1 MTRIPSTLS
10 AELNSQVEVISG
22 KFLTIWAPP
31 TDGDDERNLTLR
43 CAWSARGQQQMT
55 VKPQRSSTA
64 ANLHTACQSVSIIN
78 MDEQALLGLN
88 PNADA
93 HYRQRAMAY
102 FEQLK
107 ESHDTWEVC
116 AEALANNAYSD
127 DHVKFFC
134 FQVLEHQIKYRHGG
148 LRAAQQQLIRE
159 TLMKW
164 LQGQLM
170 NSQPEKPF
178 IRNKA
183 AQVFALTFVMDYLT
197 HWPKFFYDIL
207 SLVGLNPHGV
217 DVYLRTLM
225 AVDAEVVDRDI
236 LHTPEEVRRNTLIKD
251 RMREQVIPSLVESW
265 YQILASYQQSHPEI
279 TCQCLEVVG
288 AYVSWIDLS
297 LIANERF
304 VNLLL
309 SQMSVEELREEACDC
324 LFEIVNKGM
333 DPTDKTKLVESL
345 CQALQSAGFFNVDQE
360 DDVDFLAKFSRL
372 VNGMGQALVL
382 SWTKLAKSGDV
393 KVAAE
398 TLHALEAKVPLLIK
412 LLVHEDDDI
421 SANVVGFCYDYLH
434 VLKQGSD
441 WRSSMRQVGR
451 GGQDAIEEYRESDKL
466 PQLTDQQKSNVEAI
480 MLAVMKKLTYDDEYN
495 FENEGE
501 DEAMFVEYR
510 KQLKMLLDRLAQVS
524 PDLLLEAVR
533 RVFSTSMQAW
543 QTASFMEVE
552 VSIRL
557 LYMLGEA
564 LPASHGAHFSG
575 DTAKTSALQDMMRTL
590 VSCGVSGYHH
600 TSVALEFFETVVR
613 YDKFFLVEPQ
623 HIPNVLMAFLDQRG
637 LRHSSPKVRSRA
649 AYLFSRFV
657 KTLHKH
663 MNAFIE
669 DILTRIQDLLE
680 LAPPENG
687 FPALLTSDDQ
697 LFMFE
702 TAGVLIVNGDSPAE
716 RKQALMRSLLAPL
729 TDAFR
734 LLLAKLAN
742 EREEDRQAALAD
754 CLSHAVGFASR
765 TSKAFSNK
773 QTVKHCGCSEVYRD
787 CLQTFLPALS
797 CPVQRGALRSAVRS
811 FLHRMI
817 ICLDEDVLPFIP
829 AASEHMLKDC
839 EPRDLQE
846 LIPLISQIT
855 AKFKNQVSP
864 FLQQVFMPLVL
875 AIFEVLG
882 RPAEENDQAAALEKQ
897 MLRRSYFTFIQT
909 IASSG
914 MNEVM
919 ASQGVENIER
929 VLFTIIQG
937 AVDFPDPIAQKTC
950 FIILSKLV
958 ELWGGKDGMVGFPD
972 FIYKHIV
979 PACFLAPLKHTFD
992 LTDAQTV
999 LTLSECALTLKMI
1012 HLKRGAEFI
1021 QYLQTEYLPSL
1032 QVAPEITQELCQVL
1046 QQPDVKVLKNYIKA
1060 FFQRAK
1066 L

>member
-1 MTRIPSTLS
+1 SFCLMICGLASNPR
-10 AELNSQVEVISG
+10 
-22 KFLTIWAPP
+22 
-31 TDGDDERNLTLR
+31 
-43 CAWSARGQQQMT
+43 M
-55 VKPQRSSTA
+55 
-64 ANLHTACQSVSIIN
+64 ACQSVAAV

-93 HYRQRAMAY
+93 RYRQRAMAY

-107 ESHDTWEVC
+107 ESQDAWEVC
-116 AEALANNAYSD
+116 AEALAKGIYND

-134 FQVLEHQIKYRHGG
+134 FQVLEHQIKFRHAG
-148 LRAAQQQLIRE
+148 LSAVQQQLIRE

-164 LQGQLM
+164 LQCQLM
-170 NSQPEKPF
+170 NAQPEKPF

-183 AQVFALTFVMDYLT
+183 AQVFALTFVMEYVTL
-197 HWPKFFYDIL
+197 WPKFFFDIL

-217 DVYLRTLM
+217 DIYLRTLM
-225 AVDAEVVDRDI
+225 AIDAEVVDRDI
-236 LHTPEEVRRNTLIKD
+236 LHTPEETRRNTLIKD
-251 RMREQVIPSLVESW
+251 TMREQCIPSLVESW
-265 YQILASYQQSHPEI
+265 FQILQTYQHTHPEL

-288 AYVSWIDLS
+288 AYVSWIDLN
-297 LIANERF
+297 LIANDRF

-333 DPTDKTKLVESL
+333 DPVDKTKLVESL
-345 CQALQSAGFFNVDQE
+345 CQVLQSAGFFNVEQE
-360 DDVDFLAKFSRL
+360 EDVDFLAKFSRL
-372 VNGMGQALVL
+372 VNGMGQSLVL
-382 SWTKLAKSGDV
+382 SWTKLAKAGSV
-393 KVAAE
+393 KDAAE
-398 TLHALEAKVPLLIK
+398 TLQAIEAKVPLLLQ

-421 SANVVGFCYDYLH
+421 SANIVGFCYEYLH
-434 VLKQGSD
+434 VLKQ
-441 WRSSMRQVGR
+441 
-451 GGQDAIEEYRESDKL
+451 L
-466 PQLTDQQKSNVEAI
+466 PQLTEQQKANIEAV

-524 PDLLLEAVR
+524 PELLLEAVR
-533 RVFSTSMQAW
+533 RVFTNTMQNW
-543 QTASFMEVE
+543 QSAQFMEVE
-552 VSIRL
+552 VAIRL

-575 DTAKTSALQDMMRTL
+575 NMAKTSALQDMMRTL
-590 VSCGVSGYHH
+590 VSCGVSSYQH
-600 TSVALEFFETVVR
+600 TSVSLEFFETVVR
-613 YDKFFLVEPQ
+613 YDKFFIVEPQ

-637 LRHSSPKVRSRA
+637 LRHSSPKVRSRV
-649 AYLFSRFV
+649 AYLFSRFI
-657 KTLHKH
+657 KTLKH

-687 FPALLTSDDQ
+687 FPALLTNDDQ

-702 TAGVLIVNGDSPAE
+702 TAGILIVNGESPVE
-716 RKQALMRSLLAPL
+716 RKQALMRSLLMPL
-729 TDAFR
+729 MDAFR
-734 LLLAKLAN
+734 LLLAKLPQ
-742 EREEDRQAALAD
+742 ETEEERQAALAD

-773 QTVKHCGCSEVYRD
+773 QTVKHCGCTEVYRD

-797 CPVQRGALRSAVRS
+797 CPVQRGVLRSSVRS

-817 ICLDEDVLPFIP
+817 ICMEEEVLPFIP

-839 EPRDLQE
+839 EAKDLQE
-846 LIPLISQIT
+846 FIPLISQIT
-855 AKFKNQVSP
+855 AKFKRQVSP

-875 AIFEVLG
+875 AIFEVLA
-882 RPAEENDQAAALEKQ
+882 RPAEDNDQAAALEKQ
-897 MLRRSYFTFIQT
+897 MLRRSYFSFIQT
-909 IASSG
+909 VTGSG

-919 ASQGVENIER
+919 ANQGAENIER
-929 VLFTIIQG
+929 VVFTIIQG
-937 AVDFPDPIAQKTC
+937 AVDFPDPIAQKIC

-979 PACFLAPLKHTFD
+979 PACFLAPLKPTFD
-992 LTDAQTV
+992 LSDAQTV
-999 LTLSECALTLKMI
+999 LTLSECAVTLKMI
-1012 HLKRGAEFI
+1012 HLKRGPEFI
-1021 QYLQTEYLPSL
+1021 QYLQQEYLPSL
-1032 QVAPEITQELCQVL
+1032 QVSPEISQELCQVL
-1046 QQPDVKVLKNYIKA
+1046 QQPDIKVLKNYIKVCVILT
-1060 FFQRAK
+1060 RP

>member
-1 MTRIPSTLS
+1 
-10 AELNSQVEVISG
+10 
-22 KFLTIWAPP
+22 
-31 TDGDDERNLTLR
+31 
-43 CAWSARGQQQMT
+43 
-55 VKPQRSSTA
+55 
-64 ANLHTACQSVSIIN
+64 

-93 HYRQRAMAY
+93 RYRQRAMAY

-107 ESHDTWEVC
+107 ESQDAWEVC
-116 AEALANNAYSD
+116 AEALAKGIYND

-134 FQVLEHQIKYRHGG
+134 FQVLEHQIKFRHAG
-148 LRAAQQQLIRE
+148 LSGVQQQLIRE

-164 LQGQLM
+164 LQCQLM
-170 NSQPEKPF
+170 NAHPEKPF

-183 AQVFALTFVMDYLT
+183 AQVFALTFVMEYLT
-197 HWPKFFYDIL
+197 LWPKFFFDVL

-217 DVYLRTLM
+217 DIYLRTLM
-225 AVDAEVVDRDI
+225 AIDAEVVDRDI
-236 LHTPEEVRRNTLIKD
+236 LHPPEATRRNTLIKD
-251 RMREQVIPSLVESW
+251 GMREQCIPHLVESW
-265 YQILASYQQSHPEI
+265 FQILQTYQQSHPEL

-288 AYVSWIDLS
+288 AYVSWIDLN
-297 LIANERF
+297 LIANDRF

-333 DPTDKTKLVESL
+333 DPVDKTKLVESL
-345 CQALQSAGFFNVDQE
+345 CRVLQSAGFFNVEQE
-360 DDVDFLAKFSRL
+360 EDVDFLAKFSRL
-372 VNGMGQALVL
+372 VNGMGQSLVL
-382 SWTKLAKSGDV
+382 SWTKLSKTGNV
-393 KVAAE
+393 KETAE
-398 TLHALEAKVPLLIK
+398 TLQAVEAKVPLMLQ

-421 SANVVGFCYDYLH
+421 SANIVSFCYEYLH
-434 VLKQGSD
+434 VLKQ
-441 WRSSMRQVGR
+441 
-451 GGQDAIEEYRESDKL
+451 L
-466 PQLTDQQKSNVEAI
+466 PQLTDQQKTSIEAI

-524 PDLLLEAVR
+524 PELLLEAVR
-533 RVFSTSMQAW
+533 RVFNNSIW
-543 QTASFMEVE
+543 QTAPFMEVE
-552 VSIRL
+552 VAIRL

-590 VSCGVSGYHH
+590 VACGVSGYQHS
-600 TSVALEFFETVVR
+600 SVSLEFFETVVR

-623 HIPNVLMAFLDQRG
+623 HIPNVLMAFLDHRG
-637 LRHSSPKVRSRA
+637 LRHNSPKVRSRV

-687 FPALLTSDDQ
+687 FPAMLTSDDQ

-702 TAGVLIVNGDSPAE
+702 TAGVLIVNGESPVE
-716 RKQALMRSLLAPL
+716 RKQALMRSLLLPL
-729 TDAFR
+729 MDAFR
-734 LLLAKLAN
+734 LLLAKMQQETEE
-742 EREEDRQAALAD
+742 ERQTVLGD
-754 CLSHAVGFASR
+754 CLSHAIGFASR

-773 QTVKHCGCSEVYRD
+773 QTVKQCGCTEVYRD

-797 CPVQRGALRSAVRS
+797 CPVQRGVLRSSVRS

-817 ICLDEDVLPFIP
+817 ICMEEEVLPFIP

-839 EPRDLQE
+839 EAKDLQE
-846 LIPLISQIT
+846 FIPLISQIT
-855 AKFKNQVSP
+855 AKFKRQVSP

-909 IASSG
+909 ITGSG

-919 ASQGVENIER
+919 ANQGESLSGVDTDATQLFFSSS
-929 VLFTIIQG
+929 VLLKNLF
-937 AVDFPDPIAQKTC
+937 FDP
-950 FIILSKLV
+950 S
-958 ELWGGKDGMVGFPD
+958 GGKDGMVGFPD

-979 PACFLAPLKHTFD
+979 PACFLAPLKPTFD
-992 LTDAQTV
+992 LSDAQTV
-999 LTLSECALTLKMI
+999 LIFFFLFETRRSFN
-1012 HLKRGAEFI
+1012 KRLFLYQGPEFI
-1021 QYLQTEYLPSL
+1021 QFLQHEYLPSL
-1032 QVAPEITQELCQVL
+1032 QVSPEISQELCQVV
-1046 QQPDVKVLKNYIKA
+1046 QQPDIKVLKNYIKVR
-1060 FFQRAK
+1060 FTFK
-1066 L
+1066 SFNDIMTS

>member
-1 MTRIPSTLS
+1 M
-10 AELNSQVEVISG
+10 
-22 KFLTIWAPP
+22 
-31 TDGDDERNLTLR
+31 
-43 CAWSARGQQQMT
+43 
-55 VKPQRSSTA
+55 
-64 ANLHTACQSVSIIN
+64 ACRSVSAV

-93 HYRQRAMAY
+93 PYRQRALAY

-107 ESHDTWEVC
+107 ESQDAWEVC
-116 AEALANNAYSD
+116 ADALAKGVYSD

-134 FQVLEHQIKYRHGG
+134 FQVLEHQIKFRHAA
-148 LRAAQQQLIRE
+148 LSAAQQQLVRE

-164 LQGQLM
+164 LQTQLM
-170 NSQPEKPF
+170 NAQPEKAF

-183 AQVFALTFVMDYLT
+183 AQVFALTFVMEYLT
-197 HWPKFFYDIL
+197 LWPEFFFDIL

-236 LHTPEEVRRNTLIKD
+236 VHTPEVSARPAGSAAPGSGPDSDPSLLQETRRNTLIKD
-251 RMREQVIPSLVESW
+251 SMREQCIPSLVESW
-265 YQILASYQQSHPEI
+265 FQILTAYQQSQPEL

-288 AYVSWIDLS
+288 AYVSWIDLN
-297 LIANERF
+297 LIANDRF

-309 SQMSVEELREEACDC
+309 SQMSMEDLREEACDC

-333 DPTDKTKLVESL
+333 DPVDKTKLVESL
-345 CQALQSAGFFNVDQE
+345 CQVLQSAGFFNVEQE
-360 DDVDFLAKFSRL
+360 EDVDFLAKFSRL
-372 VNGMGQALVL
+372 VNGMGQSLVL
-382 SWTKLAKSGDV
+382 SWTKLVKSGSV
-393 KVAAE
+393 KEAAE
-398 TLHALEAKVPLLIK
+398 TLHAVEAKVPLLLQ

-421 SANVVGFCYDYLH
+421 SANMVGFCYDYLH
-434 VLKQGSD
+434 VLKQ
-441 WRSSMRQVGR
+441 
-451 GGQDAIEEYRESDKL
+451 L
-466 PQLTDQQKSNVEAI
+466 PQLTQQQKANVEAV

-524 PDLLLEAVR
+524 PELLLEAVR
-533 RVFSTSMQAW
+533 RVFTATMQTW
-543 QTASFMEVE
+543 QTAPFMEAE
-552 VSIRL
+552 VAIRL

-575 DTAKTSALQDMMRTL
+575 DAAKTSALQDMMRTL
-590 VSCGVSGYHH
+590 VSCGVSSYQHS
-600 TSVALEFFETVVR
+600 SVSLEFFETVVR
-613 YDKFFLVEPQ
+613 YDKFFIVEPQ
-623 HIPNVLMAFLDQRG
+623 HIPSVLMAFLDHRG
-637 LRHSSPKVRSRA
+637 LRHNSPKVRSRV
-649 AYLFSRFV
+649 AYLFSRFI

-663 MNAFIE
+663 MTAFIE

-702 TAGVLIVNGDSPAE
+702 AAGVLIVSGDSPVE
-716 RKQALMRSLLAPL
+716 RKQVLMRSLLAPL
-729 TDAFR
+729 MDAFR
-734 LLLAKLAN
+734 LLLAKLLQ
-742 EREEDRQAALAD
+742 ESVEERQAALAD

-773 QTVKHCGCSEVYRD
+773 QTVKQCGCTEVYRD
-787 CLQTFLPALS
+787 CLHSFLPALS

-817 ICLDEDVLPFIP
+817 ICLEEEVLPFVP

-839 EPRDLQE
+839 EAKDLQE
-846 LIPLISQIT
+846 FIPLISQIT
-855 AKFKNQVSP
+855 AKFKRQVSP
-864 FLQQVFMPLVL
+864 FLQQIFMPLVL

-882 RPAEENDQAAALEKQ
+882 RPAEENDQTAALEKQ
-897 MLRRSYFTFIQT
+897 MLRRSYFAFIQT
-909 IASSG
+909 IAGSG

-919 ASQGVENIER
+919 ANQGAENMER

-937 AVDFPDPIAQKTC
+937 AVEFPDPVAQKTC
-950 FIILSKLV
+950 FIILSRLV

-979 PACFLAPLKHTFD
+979 PACFLAPLKPTFD
-992 LTDAQTV
+992 LSDAQTV

-1012 HLKRGAEFI
+1012 HLKRGSEFI
-1021 QYLQTEYLPSL
+1021 QFLQHEYLPSL
-1032 QVAPEITQELCQVL
+1032 QVAPEISQELCQVL

>member
-1 MTRIPSTLS
+1 M
-10 AELNSQVEVISG
+10 
-22 KFLTIWAPP
+22 
-31 TDGDDERNLTLR
+31 
-43 CAWSARGQQQMT
+43 
-55 VKPQRSSTA
+55 
-64 ANLHTACQSVSIIN
+64 ACQSVAAV

-93 HYRQRAMAY
+93 RYRQRAMAY

-107 ESHDTWEVC
+107 ESQDAWEVC
-116 AEALANNAYSD
+116 AEALAKGIYND

-134 FQVLEHQIKYRHGG
+134 FQVLEHQIRFRHAG
-148 LRAAQQQLIRE
+148 LSAVQQLLIRE

-164 LQGQLM
+164 LQCQLM
-170 NSQPEKPF
+170 NAQPEKPF

-183 AQVFALTFVMDYLT
+183 AQVFALTFVMEYLSL
-197 HWPKFFYDIL
+197 WPKFFFDIL

-217 DVYLRTLM
+217 DIYLRTLM
-225 AVDAEVVDRDI
+225 AIDAEVVDRDI
-236 LHTPEEVRRNTLIKD
+236 LHLPDETRRNTLIKD
-251 RMREQVIPSLVESW
+251 GMREQCIPILVESW
-265 YQILASYQQSHPEI
+265 FQILQAYQQSHPEL

-288 AYVSWIDLS
+288 AFVSWIDLN
-297 LIANERF
+297 LIANDRF

-324 LFEIVNKGM
+324 LFEIINKGM
-333 DPTDKTKLVESL
+333 DPVDKTKLVESL
-345 CQALQSAGFFNVDQE
+345 CRVLQSAGFFNVEQE
-360 DDVDFLAKFSRL
+360 EDVDFLAKFSRL
-372 VNGMGQALVL
+372 VNGMGQSLVI
-382 SWTKLAKSGDV
+382 SWTKLAKSGNV
-393 KVAAE
+393 KDAADTLQAVE
-398 TLHALEAKVPLLIK
+398 TKVPLLLQ

-421 SANVVGFCYDYLH
+421 SANIVGFCYEYLH
-434 VLKQGSD
+434 VLKQ
-441 WRSSMRQVGR
+441 
-451 GGQDAIEEYRESDKL
+451 L
-466 PQLTDQQKSNVEAI
+466 PQLTDQQKTNVEAI

-524 PDLLLEAVR
+524 PELLLEAVR
-533 RVFSTSMQAW
+533 RVFTNTMQNW
-543 QTASFMEVE
+543 QTTQFMEVE
-552 VSIRL
+552 VAVRL

-590 VSCGVSGYHH
+590 VSCGVSSYQHS
-600 TSVALEFFETVVR
+600 SVSLEFFETVGR

-623 HIPNVLMAFLDQRG
+623 HIPTVLMAFLDNRG
-637 LRHSSPKVRSRA
+637 LRHNSPKVRSRV
-649 AYLFSRFV
+649 AYLFSRFI

-669 DILTRIQDLLE
+669 DILSRIQDLLE
-680 LAPPENG
+680 LAPPDNG
-687 FPALLTSDDQ
+687 FLALLTSDDQ

-702 TAGVLIVNGDSPAE
+702 AAGVLIVNGESPVE
-716 RKQALMRSLLAPL
+716 RKQALMRSLLLPL
-729 TDAFR
+729 MDTFR
-734 LLLAKLAN
+734 LLLAKLAQ
-742 EREEDRQAALAD
+742 ETEEEGQAALAD

-773 QTVKHCGCSEVYRD
+773 QTVKQCGCTEVYRD

-797 CPVQRGALRSAVRS
+797 CPVQRGALRSSVRS

-817 ICLDEDVLPFIP
+817 ICMEEEVLPFIP
-829 AASEHMLKDC
+829 SASEHMLKDC
-839 EPRDLQE
+839 EAKDLQE
-846 LIPLISQIT
+846 FIPLISQIT
-855 AKFKNQVSP
+855 AKFKQVSP

-875 AIFEVLG
+875 AIFEVLA

-909 IASSG
+909 VTGSG

-919 ASQGVENIER
+919 ANQGAENIER
-929 VLFTIIQG
+929 VVFTIIQG

-979 PACFLAPLKHTFD
+979 PACFLAPLKPTFD
-992 LTDAQTV
+992 LSDAQTV

-1012 HLKRGAEFI
+1012 HLKRGPEFI
-1021 QYLQTEYLPSL
+1021 QFLQQEYLPSL
-1032 QVAPEITQELCQVL
+1032 QVSPEISQEVCQVL

>member
-1 MTRIPSTLS
+1 
-10 AELNSQVEVISG
+10 
-22 KFLTIWAPP
+22 
-31 TDGDDERNLTLR
+31 
-43 CAWSARGQQQMT
+43 
-55 VKPQRSSTA
+55 
-64 ANLHTACQSVSIIN
+64 

-93 HYRQRAMAY
+93 RYRQRAMAY

-107 ESHDTWEVC
+107 ESQDAWEVC
-116 AEALANNAYSD
+116 AEALAKGIYND

-134 FQVLEHQIKYRHGG
+134 FQVLEHQIKFRHAG
-148 LRAAQQQLIRE
+148 LSAVQQQLIRE

-164 LQGQLM
+164 LQCQLM
-170 NSQPEKPF
+170 NNQPEKPF

-183 AQVFALTFVMDYLT
+183 AQVFALTFIMEYLT
-197 HWPKFFYDIL
+197 LWPKFFFDIL
-207 SLVGLNPHGV
+207 SLVGLNPHGI
-217 DVYLRTLM
+217 DIYLRTLM
-225 AVDAEVVDRDI
+225 AIDGEVVDRDI
-236 LHTPEEVRRNTLIKD
+236 LHSPEETRRNTLIKD
-251 RMREQVIPSLVESW
+251 GMREQCIPHLVESW
-265 YQILASYQQSHPEI
+265 FQILQTYQQSHPEL

-288 AYVSWIDLS
+288 SYVSWIDLN
-297 LIANERF
+297 LIANDRF

-309 SQMSVEELREEACDC
+309 SQLSVEELREEACDC
-324 LFEIVNKGM
+324 LLEIVNKGM
-333 DPTDKTKLVESL
+333 DPVDKTKLVESL
-345 CQALQSAGFFNVDQE
+345 CQVLQSAGFFNVEQE
-360 DDVDFLAKFSRL
+360 EDVDFLAKFSRL
-372 VNGMGQALVL
+372 VNGMGQSLVL
-382 SWTKLAKSGDV
+382 SWTKLAKTGNV
-393 KVAAE
+393 KEAAD
-398 TLHALEAKVPLLIK
+398 TLQAVEAKVPLLLQ

-421 SANVVGFCYDYLH
+421 SANIVGFCYEYLH
-434 VLKQGSD
+434 VLKQVNHPALS
-441 WRSSMRQVGR
+441 
-451 GGQDAIEEYRESDKL
+451 
-466 PQLTDQQKSNVEAI
+466 PQAI

-524 PDLLLEAVR
+524 PELLLEAVR
-533 RVFSTSMQAW
+533 RVFTNTMQNW
-543 QTASFMEVE
+543 QTAPFMEVE
-552 VSIRL
+552 VAIRL

-590 VSCGVSGYHH
+590 VSCSVSSYQHS
-600 TSVALEFFETVVR
+600 SVSLEFFETVVR
-613 YDKFFLVEPQ
+613 YEKFFLVEPH

-637 LRHSSPKVRSRA
+637 LRHNSPKVRSRV

-687 FPALLTSDDQ
+687 FLALLTSDDQ

-702 TAGVLIVNGDSPAE
+702 TAGILIVNGESPVE
-716 RKQALMRSLLAPL
+716 RKQALMRSLLLPL
-729 TDAFR
+729 MDAFR
-734 LLLAKLAN
+734 LLLAKLLQ
-742 EREEDRQAALAD
+742 ETEEERQAALAD

-773 QTVKHCGCSEVYRD
+773 QTVKQCGCTEVYRD
-787 CLQTFLPALS
+787 CMQTFLPALS
-797 CPVQRGALRSAVRS
+797 CPFQRGVLRSSVRS

-817 ICLDEDVLPFIP
+817 ICLEEEVLPFIP

-839 EPRDLQE
+839 EAKDLQE
-846 LIPLISQIT
+846 FIPLISQMT
-855 AKFKNQVSP
+855 AKFKRQVSP

-875 AIFEVLG
+875 AIFEVLA

-897 MLRRSYFTFIQT
+897 MLRRSYFAFIMT
-909 IASSG
+909 IAASG

-919 ASQGVENIER
+919 ANQGAENIER
-929 VLFTIIQG
+929 VVFTIIQG

-950 FIILSKLV
+950 FITLSKLV

-979 PACFLAPLKHTFD
+979 PACFLAPLKPTFD
-992 LTDAQTV
+992 LSDAQTV

-1012 HLKRGAEFI
+1012 HLKRGPEFI
-1021 QYLQTEYLPSL
+1021 QFLQQEYLPSL
-1032 QVAPEITQELCQVL
+1032 QVSPEISQELCQVI
-1046 QQPDVKVLKNYIKA
+1046 QQPDVKVLKNYMKA

>member
-1 MTRIPSTLS
+1 MCPFSNSCFSLCSCFSLSLLLFLSLS
-10 AELNSQVEVISG
+10 A
-22 KFLTIWAPP
+22 
-31 TDGDDERNLTLR
+31 
-43 CAWSARGQQQMT
+43 SAM
-55 VKPQRSSTA
+55 V
-64 ANLHTACQSVSIIN
+64 
-78 MDEQALLGLN
+78 
-88 PNADA
+88 
-93 HYRQRAMAY
+93 Y

-107 ESHDTWEVC
+107 ESQDAWEVC
-116 AEALANNAYSD
+116 AEALAKGIYSD

-148 LRAAQQQLIRE
+148 LSPAQQQLIRE

-183 AQVFALTFVMDYLT
+183 AQVFALTFVMEYLT
-197 HWPKFFYDIL
+197 HWPKFFFDLL

-225 AVDAEVVDRDI
+225 AIDAEVVDRDI
-236 LHTPEEVRRNTLIKD
+236 LHSPEEVRRNTLIKD
-251 RMREQVIPSLVESW
+251 GMREQVIPSLVESW
-265 YQILASYQQSHPEI
+265 YQILGAYQQSHPEI

-288 AYVSWIDLS
+288 AYVSWIDLN
-297 LIANERF
+297 LIANDRF

-309 SQMSVEELREEACDC
+309 SQMSVEDLREEACDC

-345 CQALQSAGFFNVDQE
+345 CQVLQSAGFFNVDQE
-360 DDVDFLAKFSRL
+360 EDVDFLAKFSRL
-372 VNGMGQALVL
+372 VNGMGQSLVL
-382 SWTKLAKSGDV
+382 SWTKLAKGGDV
-393 KVAAE
+393 KAAAE
-398 TLHALEAKVPLLIK
+398 ALRALETKVPLLLQ
-412 LLVHEDDDI
+412 LLVHDDDDI
-421 SANVVGFCYDYLH
+421 SANIVGFCYDYLN
-434 VLKQGSD
+434 VLKQV
-441 WRSSMRQVGR
+441 RYTLLVG
-451 GGQDAIEEYRESDKL
+451 
-466 PQLTDQQKSNVEAI
+466 N
-480 MLAVMKKLTYDDEYN
+480 M
-495 FENEGE
+495 GE

-524 PDLLLEAVR
+524 PDLLLEAVG
-533 RVFSTSMQAW
+533 RVFNNTIQRW

-552 VSIRL
+552 VAIRL

-590 VSCGVSGYHH
+590 VSSGLSGYQH
-600 TSVALEFFETVVR
+600 TSVSLEFFETVVR

-623 HIPNVLMAFLDQRG
+623 HIPNVLMSFLDHRG
-637 LRHSSPKVRSRA
+637 LRHSSPKVRSRV

-663 MNAFIE
+663 MNSFIE
-669 DILTRIQDLLE
+669 DILSRIQDLLE

-697 LFMFE
+697 LFIFE
-702 TAGVLIVNGDSPAE
+702 TAGVLIVHGESPAE
-716 RKQALMRSLLAPL
+716 RKQALMRSLLTPL

-734 LLLAKLAN
+734 LLLAKLAS
-742 EREEDRQAALAD
+742 EREEERQAALAD

-773 QTVKHCGCSEVYRD
+773 QTVKQCGCTEVYRD

-797 CPVQRGALRSAVRS
+797 CPVQRGSLRSAVRS

-817 ICLDEDVLPFIP
+817 ICLEEEVLPFVP

-839 EPRDLQE
+839 EAKDLQE
-846 LIPLISQIT
+846 FIPLISQIT
-855 AKFKNQVSP
+855 AKFKDQVSP

-875 AIFEVLG
+875 AIFEVLC
-882 RPAEENDQAAALEKQ
+882 RPAEDNDQAAALEKQ

-909 IASSG
+909 ITSSG
-914 MNEVM
+914 MNEVL
-919 ASQGVENIER
+919 ANQGVENIKNVER

-958 ELWGGKDGMVGFPD
+958 ELWGGKDGMAGFPD

-979 PACFLAPLKHTFD
+979 PACFLAPLKPSFD

-1012 HLKRGAEFI
+1012 HLRRGPEFI
-1021 QYLQTEYLPSL
+1021 QYLQQEYLPSL
-1032 QVAPEITQELCQVL
+1032 QVSPEITQEVCQVL
-1046 QQPDVKVLKNYIKA
+1046 QQPDAKVLKNYMKA

>member
-1 MTRIPSTLS
+1 
-10 AELNSQVEVISG
+10 
-22 KFLTIWAPP
+22 
-31 TDGDDERNLTLR
+31 
-43 CAWSARGQQQMT
+43 
-55 VKPQRSSTA
+55 
-64 ANLHTACQSVSIIN
+64 

-93 HYRQRAMAY
+93 RYRQRAMAY

-107 ESHDTWEVC
+107 ESQDAWEVC
-116 AEALANNAYSD
+116 AEALA
-127 DHVKFFC
+127 KG
-134 FQVLEHQIKYRHGG
+134 IYRHAG
-148 LRAAQQQLIRE
+148 LSGVQQQLIRE

-164 LQGQLM
+164 LQFQLM
-170 NSQPEKPF
+170 NAQPEKPF

-183 AQVFALTFVMDYLT
+183 AQVFALTFVMEYLT
-197 HWPKFFYDIL
+197 LWPKFFFDIL

-225 AVDAEVVDRDI
+225 AIDAEE
-236 LHTPEEVRRNTLIKD
+236 TRRNTLIKD
-251 RMREQVIPSLVESW
+251 TMREQCIPNLVESW
-265 YQILASYQQSHPEI
+265 FQILQTYQQSHPEL

-288 AYVSWIDLS
+288 AYVSWIDLN
-297 LIANERF
+297 LIANDQF

-324 LFEIVNKGM
+324 LFEIINKGM
-333 DPTDKTKLVESL
+333 DPMDKTKLVESL
-345 CQALQSAGFFNVDQE
+345 CQVLQSAGFFNVEQE
-360 DDVDFLAKFSRL
+360 EDVDFLAKFSRL
-372 VNGMGQALVL
+372 VNGMGQSLVL
-382 SWTKLAKSGDV
+382 SWTKLAKSGNV
-393 KVAAE
+393 KEAAE
-398 TLHALEAKVPLLIK
+398 TLQAMEAKVPLLLQ

-421 SANVVGFCYDYLH
+421 SANIVGFCYEYLH
-434 VLKQGSD
+434 VLKQ
-441 WRSSMRQVGR
+441 
-451 GGQDAIEEYRESDKL
+451 
-466 PQLTDQQKSNVEAI
+466 AI

-524 PDLLLEAVR
+524 PELLLEAVR
-533 RVFSTSMQAW
+533 RVFTNTMQSW
-543 QTASFMEVE
+543 QTAPFMEVE
-552 VSIRL
+552 VAIRL

-575 DTAKTSALQDMMRTL
+575 DAAKTNALQDMMRTL
-590 VSCGVSGYHH
+590 VSCSVSSYQHS
-600 TSVALEFFETVVR
+600 SVSLEFFETVVR
-613 YDKFFLVEPQ
+613 YDKFFIVEPQ

-637 LRHSSPKVRSRA
+637 LRHNSPKVRSRV
-649 AYLFSRFV
+649 AYLFSRFI

-663 MNAFIE
+663 MNAFTE

-680 LAPPENG
+680 LTPPENG

-702 TAGVLIVNGDSPAE
+702 AAGVLIVNGESPAE
-716 RKQALMRSLLAPL
+716 RKQALMRSLLTPL
-729 TDAFR
+729 MDAFR
-734 LLLAKLAN
+734 LLLAKLPQ
-742 EREEDRQAALAD
+742 ETEEERQAALAD
-754 CLSHAVGFASR
+754 CLSHAVGFTSR

-773 QTVKHCGCSEVYRD
+773 QTVKQCSCTEVYRD

-797 CPVQRGALRSAVRS
+797 CPVQRGVLRSSVRS

-817 ICLDEDVLPFIP
+817 ICMEEEVLPFIP

-839 EPRDLQE
+839 EAKDLQE
-846 LIPLISQIT
+846 FIPLISQIT
-855 AKFKNQVSP
+855 AKFKRQVSP

-875 AIFEVLG
+875 AIFEVLA
-882 RPAEENDQAAALEKQ
+882 RPAEDNDQAAALEKQ
-897 MLRRSYFTFIQT
+897 MLRRSYFSFIQT
-909 IASSG
+909 VTGSG

-919 ASQGVENIER
+919 ANQGAENMER
-929 VLFTIIQG
+929 VVFTIIQG

-979 PACFLAPLKHTFD
+979 PACFLAPLKPTFD
-992 LTDAQTV
+992 LSDAQTV
-999 LTLSECALTLKMI
+999 LGL
-1012 HLKRGAEFI
+1012 EFI
-1021 QYLQTEYLPSL
+1021 QFLQQEYLPSL
-1032 QVAPEITQELCQVL
+1032 QVSPEISQELCQVI
-1046 QQPDVKVLKNYIKA
+1046 QQPDIKVLKNYIKA

>member
-1 MTRIPSTLS
+1 M
-10 AELNSQVEVISG
+10 
-22 KFLTIWAPP
+22 
-31 TDGDDERNLTLR
+31 
-43 CAWSARGQQQMT
+43 
-55 VKPQRSSTA
+55 
-64 ANLHTACQSVSIIN
+64 ACQSVSIIN

-93 HYRQRAMAY
+93 CYRQKAMVY

-107 ESHDTWEVC
+107 ESQDAWEVC
-116 AEALANNAYSD
+116 AEALAKDIYSD

-148 LRAAQQQLIRE
+148 LSPVQQQLIRE

-164 LQGQLM
+164 LQCQLM

-183 AQVFALTFVMDYLT
+183 AQVFALTFVMEYLT
-197 HWPKFFYDIL
+197 HWPKFFYDLL

-225 AVDAEVVDRDI
+225 AIDAEVVDRDI
-236 LHTPEEVRRNTLIKD
+236 LHSPEEVRRNTLIKD
-251 RMREQVIPSLVESW
+251 GMREQVIPSLVESW
-265 YQILASYQQSHPEI
+265 YQILGAYQQSHPEI

-288 AYVSWIDLS
+288 AYVSWIDLN
-297 LIANERF
+297 LIANDRF
-304 VNLLL
+304 INLLL
-309 SQMSVEELREEACDC
+309 SQMSVEDLREEACDC

-333 DPTDKTKLVESL
+333 DPTDKTKLIESL
-345 CQALQSAGFFNVDQE
+345 CQVLQSAGFFNVDQE
-360 DDVDFLAKFSRL
+360 EDVDFLAKFSRL
-372 VNGMGQALVL
+372 VNGMGQSLVL
-382 SWTKLAKSGDV
+382 SWTKLAKGGDV
-393 KVAAE
+393 NAAAE
-398 TLHALEAKVPLLIK
+398 ALRALEAKVPLLLQ
-412 LLVHEDDDI
+412 LLVHDDDDI
-421 SANVVGFCYDYLH
+421 SANIVGFCYDYLN
-434 VLKQGSD
+434 VLKQGSE
-441 WRSSMRQVGR
+441 WQSNMLQFP
-451 GGQDAIEEYRESDKL
+451 L
-466 PQLTDQQKSNVEAI
+466 LTDQQKTNVEVI
-480 MLAVMKKLTYDDEYN
+480 MLAVMKKLTYDEEYN
-495 FENEGE
+495 FDNEGE

-524 PDLLLEAVR
+524 PDLLLEAVG
-533 RVFSTSMQAW
+533 RVFNNTVQRW

-552 VSIRL
+552 VAIRL

-590 VSCGVSGYHH
+590 VSSGLSGYQH
-600 TSVALEFFETVVR
+600 TSVSLEFFETVVR

-623 HIPNVLMAFLDQRG
+623 HIPNVLMAFLDHRG
-637 LRHSSPKVRSRA
+637 LRHSSPKVRSRV

-663 MNAFIE
+663 MNSFIE
-669 DILTRIQDLLE
+669 DILSRIQDLLE
-680 LAPPENG
+680 LSPPENG

-697 LFMFE
+697 LFIFE
-702 TAGVLIVNGDSPAE
+702 TAGVLIVHGESPAE
-716 RKQALMRSLLAPL
+716 RKQALMRSLLTPL
-729 TDAFR
+729 TEAFR
-734 LLLAKLAN
+734 LLLVKLAS
-742 EREEDRQAALAD
+742 ERDEERRVALAD

-773 QTVKHCGCSEVYRD
+773 QTVKQCGCSEVYRD

-797 CPVQRGALRSAVRS
+797 CPVQRGSLRSAVRS

-817 ICLDEDVLPFIP
+817 ICLEEEVLPFVP

-839 EPRDLQE
+839 EAKDLQE
-846 LIPLISQIT
+846 FIPLISQIT
-855 AKFKNQVSP
+855 AKFKDQVSP

-875 AIFEVLG
+875 AIFEVLC
-882 RPAEENDQAAALEKQ
+882 RAAEDNDQTAALEKQ

-909 IASSG
+909 ITSSG
-914 MNEVM
+914 MNEVL
-919 ASQGVENIER
+919 ANQGAENVER

-937 AVDFPDPIAQKTC
+937 AVDFPDPIAQKSC

-958 ELWGGKDGMVGFPD
+958 ELWGENNDPSLFNLWGGKDGMAGFPD

-979 PACFLAPLKHTFD
+979 PACFLAPLKPSFD

-1012 HLKRGAEFI
+1012 HLRRGPEFI
-1021 QYLQTEYLPSL
+1021 QYLQEYLPSL
-1032 QVAPEITQELCQVL
+1032 QVSPEITQEVCQVL
-1046 QQPDVKVLKNYIKA
+1046 QQPDAKVFKNYMKA

>member
-1 MTRIPSTLS
+1 M
-10 AELNSQVEVISG
+10 
-22 KFLTIWAPP
+22 
-31 TDGDDERNLTLR
+31 
-43 CAWSARGQQQMT
+43 
-55 VKPQRSSTA
+55 
-64 ANLHTACQSVSIIN
+64 ACQSVVAV

-93 HYRQRAMAY
+93 RYRQRAMAY

-107 ESHDTWEVC
+107 ESQDAWEVC
-116 AEALANNAYSD
+116 AEALAKGIYND

-134 FQVLEHQIKYRHGG
+134 FQVLEHQIKFRHAG
-148 LRAAQQQLIRE
+148 LSAVQQQLIRE

-164 LQGQLM
+164 LQCQLM
-170 NSQPEKPF
+170 NNQPEKPF

-183 AQVFALTFVMDYLT
+183 AQVFALTFVMEYLT
-197 HWPKFFYDIL
+197 LWPKFFFDIL

-217 DVYLRTLM
+217 DIYLRTLM
-225 AVDAEVVDRDI
+225 AIDAEVVDRDI
-236 LHTPEEVRRNTLIKD
+236 LHSPEETRRNTLIKD
-251 RMREQVIPSLVESW
+251 TMREQCIPNLVESW
-265 YQILASYQQSHPEI
+265 FQILQTYQQSHPEL

-288 AYVSWIDLS
+288 AYVSWIDLN
-297 LIANERF
+297 LIANDRF

-324 LFEIVNKGM
+324 LYEIINKGM
-333 DPTDKTKLVESL
+333 DPVDKTKLVESL
-345 CQALQSAGFFNVDQE
+345 CQVLQSVGFFNVEQE
-360 DDVDFLAKFSRL
+360 EDVDFLAKFSRL
-372 VNGMGQALVL
+372 VNGMGQSLVV
-382 SWTKLAKSGDV
+382 SWTKLV
-393 KVAAE
+393 KVGNVKDAAE
-398 TLHALEAKVPLLIK
+398 TLQAMEAKVPLLLQ

-421 SANVVGFCYDYLH
+421 SANIVGFCYEYLH
-434 VLKQGSD
+434 VLKQ
-441 WRSSMRQVGR
+441 
-451 GGQDAIEEYRESDKL
+451 L
-466 PQLTDQQKSNVEAI
+466 PQLTDQQKTNIEAI

-524 PDLLLEAVR
+524 PELLLEAVR
-533 RVFSTSMQAW
+533 RVFTNTMQNW
-543 QTASFMEVE
+543 QTAPFMEVE
-552 VSIRL
+552 VAIRL

-590 VSCGVSGYHH
+590 VSCGVSSYQH

-613 YDKFFLVEPQ
+613 YDKFFIVEPQ
-623 HIPNVLMAFLDQRG
+623 HIPSVLMAFLDQRG
-637 LRHSSPKVRSRA
+637 LRHNSPKVRSRV
-649 AYLFSRFV
+649 AYLFSRFI

-680 LAPPENG
+680 LTPPENG

-702 TAGVLIVNGDSPAE
+702 TAGILIVNGESPVE
-716 RKQALMRSLLAPL
+716 RKQAMMRGLLTPLM
-729 TDAFR
+729 DAFR
-734 LLLAKLAN
+734 LLLAKLPQETEE
-742 EREEDRQAALAD
+742 ERQTALAD
-754 CLSHAVGFASR
+754 LLSHAVGFASR

-773 QTVKHCGCSEVYRD
+773 QTVKQCGCTEVYRD
-787 CLQTFLPALS
+787 CLHTFLPALS
-797 CPVQRGALRSAVRS
+797 CPVQRGVLRSSVRS

-817 ICLDEDVLPFIP
+817 ICLEEEVLPFVP

-839 EPRDLQE
+839 EAKDLQE
-846 LIPLISQIT
+846 FIPLISQIT
-855 AKFKNQVSP
+855 AKFKQQVSP
-864 FLQQVFMPLVL
+864 FLQQIFMPLVL
-875 AIFEVLG
+875 AIFEVLA
-882 RPAEENDQAAALEKQ
+882 RPAEDNDQAAALEKQ
-897 MLRRSYFTFIQT
+897 MLRRSYFSFIQT
-909 IASSG
+909 VTGSG

-919 ASQGVENIER
+919 ANQGAENIER
-929 VLFTIIQG
+929 VVFTIIQG

-972 FIYKHIV
+972 FIYKNIV
-979 PACFLAPLKHTFD
+979 PACFLAPLKPTFD
-992 LTDAQTV
+992 LSDAQTV
-999 LTLSECALTLKMI
+999 LTLSECAVTLKMI
-1012 HLKRGAEFI
+1012 HLKRGPEFI
-1021 QYLQTEYLPSL
+1021 QFLQQEYLPSL
-1032 QVAPEITQELCQVL
+1032 QVSPEISQELCQVL

>member
-1 MTRIPSTLS
+1 MKLQWREP
-10 AELNSQVEVISG
+10 
-22 KFLTIWAPP
+22 
-31 TDGDDERNLTLR
+31 
-43 CAWSARGQQQMT
+43 
-55 VKPQRSSTA
+55 A
-64 ANLHTACQSVSIIN
+64 ANLLMACQSVSISN

-93 HYRQRAMAY
+93 CYRQKAMVY

-107 ESHDTWEVC
+107 ESQDAWEVC
-116 AEALANNAYSD
+116 AEALAKGIYSD

-148 LRAAQQQLIRE
+148 LSPAQQQLIRE

-164 LQGQLM
+164 LQLQLM

-183 AQVFALTFVMDYLT
+183 AQVFALTFVMEYLT
-197 HWPKFFYDIL
+197 HWPKFFYDLL

-225 AVDAEVVDRDI
+225 AIDAEVVDRDI
-236 LHTPEEVRRNTLIKD
+236 QHSPEEVGRNTLIKD
-251 RMREQVIPSLVESW
+251 SMREQVIPSLVESW
-265 YQILASYQQSHPEI
+265 YQILGAYQQSHPEI

-288 AYVSWIDLS
+288 AYISWIDLN
-297 LIANERF
+297 LIANDRF

-309 SQMSVEELREEACDC
+309 SQMSVEDLREEACEC

-345 CQALQSAGFFNVDQE
+345 CQVLQSAGFFNVE
-360 DDVDFLAKFSRL
+360 EEEDVDFLAKFSRL
-372 VNGMGQALVL
+372 VNGMGQSLVL
-382 SWTKLAKSGDV
+382 SWTKQAKGGEV
-393 KVAAE
+393 KDAAE
-398 TLHALEAKVPLLIK
+398 SLRAIEAKVPLLLQ
-412 LLVHEDDDI
+412 LLVHDDDDI
-421 SANVVGFCYDYLH
+421 SANIVGFCYDYLN
-434 VLKQGSD
+434 VLKQFP
-441 WRSSMRQVGR
+441 
-451 GGQDAIEEYRESDKL
+451 L
-466 PQLTDQQKSNVEAI
+466 LTDQQKTNVEAI
-480 MLAVMKKLTYDDEYN
+480 MLAVMKKLTYDEEYN
-495 FENEGE
+495 FDNEGE

-524 PDLLLEAVR
+524 PELLLEAVG
-533 RVFSTSMQAW
+533 RVFNNTVQRW

-552 VSIRL
+552 VAIRL

-590 VSCGVSGYHH
+590 VSSGLSGYQH
-600 TSVALEFFETVVR
+600 TSVSLEFFETVVR

-623 HIPNVLMAFLDQRG
+623 HIPNVLMAFLDHRG
-637 LRHSSPKVRSRA
+637 LRHSSPKVRSRV

-663 MNAFIE
+663 MNSFIE
-669 DILTRIQDLLE
+669 DILSRIQDLLE

-687 FPALLTSDDQ
+687 FRALLTSDDQ
-697 LFMFE
+697 LFIFE
-702 TAGVLIVNGDSPAE
+702 TAGVLIVHGESPAE
-716 RKQALMRSLLAPL
+716 RKQALMRSLLTPL
-729 TDAFR
+729 IDAFR
-734 LLLAKLAN
+734 LLLAKLAS
-742 EREEDRQAALAD
+742 EREEERQAALAD

-773 QTVKHCGCSEVYRD
+773 QTVKQCGCSEVYRD

-797 CPVQRGALRSAVRS
+797 CPVQRGSLRSAVRS

-817 ICLDEDVLPFIP
+817 ICLEEEVLPFVP

-839 EPRDLQE
+839 EARDLQE
-846 LIPLISQIT
+846 FIPLISQIT
-855 AKFKNQVSP
+855 AKFKDQVSP

-875 AIFEVLG
+875 AIFEVLC
-882 RPAEENDQAAALEKQ
+882 RPAEDNDQAAALEKQ

-909 IASSG
+909 ITSSG
-914 MNEVM
+914 INQVL
-919 ASQGVENIER
+919 ANQGVENIER

-950 FIILSKLV
+950 FIVLSKLV
-958 ELWGGKDGMVGFPD
+958 ELWGGKDGMAGFPD

-979 PACFLAPLKHTFD
+979 PACFLAPLKPSFD

-1012 HLKRGAEFI
+1012 HLRRGPEFI
-1021 QYLQTEYLPSL
+1021 QYLQQEYLPSL
-1032 QVAPEITQELCQVL
+1032 QVSPEITQEVCQVL
-1046 QQPDVKVLKNYIKA
+1046 QQPDAKVLKNYMKA

>member
-1 MTRIPSTLS
+1 PD
-10 AELNSQVEVISG
+10 SQPASE
-22 KFLTIWAPP
+22 P
-31 TDGDDERNLTLR
+31 
-43 CAWSARGQQQMT
+43 
-55 VKPQRSSTA
+55 
-64 ANLHTACQSVSIIN
+64 
-78 MDEQALLGLN
+78 
-88 PNADA
+88 
-93 HYRQRAMAY
+93 AMVY

-107 ESHDTWEVC
+107 ESQDAWEVC
-116 AEALANNAYSD
+116 AEALAKGIYSD

-148 LRAAQQQLIRE
+148 LSPAQQQLIRE

-164 LQGQLM
+164 LQLQLM

-183 AQVFALTFVMDYLT
+183 AQVFALTFVMEYLT
-197 HWPKFFYDIL
+197 HWPKFFYDLL

-225 AVDAEVVDRDI
+225 AIDAEVVDRDI
-236 LHTPEEVRRNTLIKD
+236 LHSPEEVRRNTLIKD
-251 RMREQVIPSLVESW
+251 SMREQVIPSLVESW
-265 YQILASYQQSHPEI
+265 YQILGTYQQSHPEI

-288 AYVSWIDLS
+288 AYVSWIDLN
-297 LIANERF
+297 LIANDRF

-309 SQMSVEELREEACDC
+309 SQMSVEDLREEACEC

-345 CQALQSAGFFNVDQE
+345 CQVLQSAGFFNVE
-360 DDVDFLAKFSRL
+360 EDVDFLAKFSRL
-372 VNGMGQALVL
+372 VNGMGQSLVL
-382 SWTKLAKSGDV
+382 SWTKLAKGGEV
-393 KVAAE
+393 KDAAE
-398 TLHALEAKVPLLIK
+398 SLSAIEAKVPLLLQ
-412 LLVHEDDDI
+412 LLVHDDDDI
-421 SANVVGFCYDYLH
+421 SANIVGFCYDYLN
-434 VLKQGSD
+434 VLKQVRYD
-441 WRSSMRQVGR
+441 YLDVLKQ
-451 GGQDAIEEYRESDKL
+451 
-466 PQLTDQQKSNVEAI
+466 AI
-480 MLAVMKKLTYDDEYN
+480 MLAVMKKLTYDEEYN
-495 FENEGE
+495 FDNEGE

-524 PDLLLEAVR
+524 PELLLEAVG
-533 RVFSTSMQAW
+533 RVFNNTVQRW

-552 VSIRL
+552 VAIRL

-590 VSCGVSGYHH
+590 VSSGLSGYQH
-600 TSVALEFFETVVR
+600 TSVSLEFFETVVR

-623 HIPNVLMAFLDQRG
+623 HIPNVLMAFLDHRG
-637 LRHSSPKVRSRA
+637 LRHSSPKVRSRV

-663 MNAFIE
+663 MNSFIE
-669 DILTRIQDLLE
+669 DILSRIQDLLE

-697 LFMFE
+697 LFIFE
-702 TAGVLIVNGDSPAE
+702 TAGVLIVHGESPAE
-716 RKQALMRSLLAPL
+716 RKQALMRSLLTPL
-729 TDAFR
+729 IDAFR
-734 LLLAKLAN
+734 LLLAKLAS
-742 EREEDRQAALAD
+742 EREEERQAALAD

-773 QTVKHCGCSEVYRD
+773 QTVKQCGCSEVYRD

-797 CPVQRGALRSAVRS
+797 CPVQRGSLRSAVRS

-817 ICLDEDVLPFIP
+817 ICLEEEVLPFVP

-839 EPRDLQE
+839 EAKDLQE
-846 LIPLISQIT
+846 FIPLISQIT
-855 AKFKNQVSP
+855 AKFKDQVSP

-875 AIFEVLG
+875 AIFEVLC
-882 RPAEENDQAAALEKQ
+882 RPAEDNDQAAALEKQ

-909 IASSG
+909 ITSSG
-914 MNEVM
+914 MNQVL
-919 ASQGVENIER
+919 ANQGVENIER

-950 FIILSKLV
+950 FIVLSKLV
-958 ELWGGKDGMVGFPD
+958 ELWGGKDGMAGFPD

-979 PACFLAPLKHTFD
+979 PACFLAPLKPSFD

-1012 HLKRGAEFI
+1012 HLRRGPEFI
-1021 QYLQTEYLPSL
+1021 QYLQQEYLPSL
-1032 QVAPEITQELCQVL
+1032 QVSPEITQEVCQVL
-1046 QQPDVKVLKNYIKA
+1046 QQPDAKVLKNYMKA

>member
-1 MTRIPSTLS
+1 
-10 AELNSQVEVISG
+10 
-22 KFLTIWAPP
+22 
-31 TDGDDERNLTLR
+31 
-43 CAWSARGQQQMT
+43 
-55 VKPQRSSTA
+55 
-64 ANLHTACQSVSIIN
+64 
-78 MDEQALLGLN
+78 
-88 PNADA
+88 
-93 HYRQRAMAY
+93 MAY

-107 ESHDTWEVC
+107 ESQDAWEVC
-116 AEALANNAYSD
+116 AEALAKGIYND

-134 FQVLEHQIKYRHGG
+134 FQVLEHQIKYRHAG
-148 LRAAQQQLIRE
+148 LSAVQQQLIRE

-164 LQGQLM
+164 LQCQLM

-183 AQVFALTFVMDYLT
+183 AQVFALTFVMEYVTL
-197 HWPKFFYDIL
+197 WPKFFFDIL

-217 DVYLRTLM
+217 DIYLRTLM
-225 AVDAEVVDRDI
+225 AIDAEVVDRDI
-236 LHTPEEVRRNTLIKD
+236 LHSPETRRNTLIKD
-251 RMREQVIPSLVESW
+251 TMREQCIPNLVESW
-265 YQILASYQQSHPEI
+265 FQILQAYQQSHPEL

-288 AYVSWIDLS
+288 AYVSWIDLN
-297 LIANERF
+297 LIANDRF

-309 SQMSVEELREEACDC
+309 SHMSVEELREEACDC

-333 DPTDKTKLVESL
+333 DPVDKTKLVESL
-345 CQALQSAGFFNVDQE
+345 CQVLQSAGFFNVEQE
-360 DDVDFLAKFSRL
+360 EDVDFLAKFSRL
-372 VNGMGQALVL
+372 VNGMGQSLVL
-382 SWTKLAKSGDV
+382 SWTKLVKAGNV
-393 KVAAE
+393 KVAAD
-398 TLHALEAKVPLLIK
+398 TLQAVEAKVPLLLQ

-421 SANVVGFCYDYLH
+421 SANIVGFCYDYLH
-434 VLKQGSD
+434 VLKQ
-441 WRSSMRQVGR
+441 
-451 GGQDAIEEYRESDKL
+451 L
-466 PQLTDQQKSNVEAI
+466 PQLTDQQKANIEAI

-524 PDLLLEAVR
+524 PELLLEAVR
-533 RVFSTSMQAW
+533 RVFTNTMQNW
-543 QTASFMEVE
+543 QTALFMEVE
-552 VSIRL
+552 VAIRL

-590 VSCGVSGYHH
+590 VSCGVSGYQH
-600 TSVALEFFETVVR
+600 TSVSLEFFETVVR
-613 YDKFFLVEPQ
+613 YDKFFIVEPQ

-637 LRHSSPKVRSRA
+637 LRHSSPKVRSRV

-657 KTLHKH
+657 KTLFEL
-663 MNAFIE
+663 NSADPVLISFITSIS
-669 DILTRIQDLLE
+669 DFQ
-680 LAPPENG
+680 ENG

-702 TAGVLIVNGDSPAE
+702 TAGVLIVNGESPAE
-716 RKQALMRSLLAPL
+716 RKQALMRSLLTPL
-729 TDAFR
+729 MDAFR
-734 LLLAKLAN
+734 LLLAKLPQ
-742 EREEDRQAALAD
+742 ETEEERQAALAD

-773 QTVKHCGCSEVYRD
+773 QTVKQCGCTEVYRD
-787 CLQTFLPALS
+787 CLQAFLPALS
-797 CPVQRGALRSAVRS
+797 CPVQRGPLRSSVRS

-817 ICLDEDVLPFIP
+817 ICLEEEVLPFIP

-839 EPRDLQE
+839 EAKDLQE
-846 LIPLISQIT
+846 FIPLISQIT
-855 AKFKNQVSP
+855 AKFKRQVSP

-875 AIFEVLG
+875 AIFEVLA
-882 RPAEENDQAAALEKQ
+882 RPAEDNDQAAALEKQ
-897 MLRRSYFTFIQT
+897 MLRRSYFCFIQT

-919 ASQGVENIER
+919 ANQGAENIER
-929 VLFTIIQG
+929 VVFTIIQG

-979 PACFLAPLKHTFD
+979 PACFLAPLKPTFD

-999 LTLSECALTLKMI
+999 LTLSECALTLKII
-1012 HLKRGAEFI
+1012 HLKRGPEFI
-1021 QYLQTEYLPSL
+1021 QFLQQEYLPSL
-1032 QVAPEITQELCQVL
+1032 QVSPEIAQELCQVL
-1046 QQPDVKVLKNYIKA
+1046 QQPDVKVLKTYIKV
-1060 FFQRAK
+1060 RADERDSSLILK
-1066 L
+1066 NVILCHVPPSCYEGQ

>member
-1 MTRIPSTLS
+1 M
-10 AELNSQVEVISG
+10 
-22 KFLTIWAPP
+22 
-31 TDGDDERNLTLR
+31 
-43 CAWSARGQQQMT
+43 
-55 VKPQRSSTA
+55 
-64 ANLHTACQSVSIIN
+64 ACQSVCAV

-93 HYRQRAMAY
+93 PYRQRAMAY

-107 ESHDTWEVC
+107 ASQDAWEVC
-116 AEALANNAYSD
+116 ADALANGLYSD

-134 FQVLEHQIKYRHGG
+134 FQVLEHQIKFRHAG
-148 LRAAQQQLIRE
+148 LRSAQQQLIRE

-164 LQGQLM
+164 LQVQLM
-170 NSQPEKPF
+170 NAQPEKPF

-183 AQVFALTFVMDYLT
+183 AQVFALTFIMEYLT
-197 HWPKFFYDIL
+197 LWPKFFFDIL

-217 DVYLRTLM
+217 DIYLRTLM
-225 AVDAEVVDRDI
+225 AIDAEVVDRDI
-236 LHTPEEVRRNTLIKD
+236 LHLPDETRRNTLIKD
-251 RMREQVIPSLVESW
+251 HMREQCIPNLVESW
-265 YQILASYQQSHPEI
+265 FQILQTYQQSHPEL

-288 AYVSWIDLS
+288 AFVSWIDLN
-297 LIANERF
+297 LIANDRF

-333 DPTDKTKLVESL
+333 DPVDKTKLVESL
-345 CQALQSAGFFNVDQE
+345 CRVLQAAGFFHVEQE
-360 DDVDFLAKFSRL
+360 EDVDFLAKFSRL
-372 VNGMGQALVL
+372 VNGMGQGLVL
-382 SWTKLAKSGDV
+382 SWTRLAKTGNV
-393 KVAAE
+393 KDTAD
-398 TLHALEAKVPLLIK
+398 TLQAVEAKVPLLLQ

-421 SANVVGFCYDYLH
+421 SANIVGFCYEYLH
-434 VLKQGSD
+434 VLKQ
-441 WRSSMRQVGR
+441 
-451 GGQDAIEEYRESDKL
+451 L
-466 PQLTDQQKSNVEAI
+466 PQLTDQQKTNIEAI

-524 PDLLLEAVR
+524 PELLLEAVR
-533 RVFSTSMQAW
+533 RVFNNTMQTW
-543 QTASFMEVE
+543 QTTAFMEVE
-552 VSIRL
+552 VAVRL

-564 LPASHGAHFSG
+564 LPASHGAHFTG

-590 VSCGVSGYHH
+590 VSCGVSSFQHS
-600 TSVALEFFETVVR
+600 SVSLEFFETVVR

-637 LRHSSPKVRSRA
+637 LRHNSPKVRSRV
-649 AYLFSRFV
+649 AYLFSRFI

-663 MNAFIE
+663 MTAFIE

-680 LAPPENG
+680 LAPPDTG
-687 FPALLTSDDQ
+687 FTALLTSDDQ

-702 TAGVLIVNGDSPAE
+702 AAGVLIVNAECPAE
-716 RKQALMRSLLAPL
+716 RKQALMRSLLLPL

-734 LLLAKLAN
+734 LLLAKLPQ
-742 EREEDRQAALAD
+742 ETQDDRQAALAD

-773 QTVKHCGCSEVYRD
+773 QTVKQCGCTEVYRD

-797 CPVQRGALRSAVRS
+797 CPVQRGTLRSSVRS

-817 ICLDEDVLPFIP
+817 ICMEEEVLPFIP

-839 EPRDLQE
+839 EAKDLQE
-846 LIPLISQIT
+846 FIPLISQIA
-855 AKFKNQVSP
+855 AKFKQQVSP

-875 AIFEVLG
+875 AIFGVLA
-882 RPAEENDQAAALEKQ
+882 RPAEDNDQAAALEKQ

-909 IASSG
+909 VAGSG

-919 ASQGVENIER
+919 ANQGAENIER
-929 VLFTIIQG
+929 VVFTIIQG

-950 FIILSKLV
+950 FLVLSKLV

-979 PACFLAPLKHTFD
+979 PACFLAPLKPTFD
-992 LTDAQTV
+992 LSDAQTV
-999 LTLSECALTLKMI
+999 LTLSEVALTLKMI
-1012 HLKRGAEFI
+1012 HLKRGPEFI
-1021 QYLQTEYLPSL
+1021 HFLQQEYLPSL
-1032 QVAPEITQELCQVL
+1032 QVSPEISQELCQVV
-1046 QQPDVKVLKNYIKA
+1046 QQPDIKVLKSYMKA

>member
-1 MTRIPSTLS
+1 M
-10 AELNSQVEVISG
+10 
-22 KFLTIWAPP
+22 
-31 TDGDDERNLTLR
+31 
-43 CAWSARGQQQMT
+43 
-55 VKPQRSSTA
+55 
-64 ANLHTACQSVSIIN
+64 ACQSVAAV

-93 HYRQRAMAY
+93 LYRERAMVY

-107 ESHDTWEVC
+107 ESQDAWEVC
-116 AEALANNAYSD
+116 ADALAKGIYSD

-134 FQVLEHQIKYRHGG
+134 LQVLEHQVKHRH
-148 LRAAQQQLIRE
+148 AALTAIQQQLVRE

-164 LQGQLM
+164 LQCQLM
-170 NSQPEKPF
+170 NAEPEKIF

-183 AQVFALTFVMDYLT
+183 AQVFALTFVMEYLT
-197 HWPKFFYDIL
+197 LWPKFFFDLL
-207 SLVGLNPHGV
+207 SLVGLNPNGV
-217 DVYLRTLM
+217 DIYLRTLM
-225 AVDAEVVDRDI
+225 AIDAEVVDRNI
-236 LHTPEEVRRNTLIKD
+236 LHSPEETRRNTLIKD
-251 RMREQVIPSLVESW
+251 TMREQCIPSLVESW
-265 YQILASYQQSHPEI
+265 FQILSTYQHTHPEL

-288 AYVSWIDLS
+288 AYVAWIDLN

-304 VNLLL
+304 VTLLL
-309 SQMSVEELREEACDC
+309 SHMQVEDLREEACDC

-333 DPTDKTKLVESL
+333 DPVDKTKLVESL
-345 CQALQSAGFFNVDQE
+345 CRVLQSAGFFNLDQE
-360 DDVDFLAKFSRL
+360 EDVDFLAKFSRL
-372 VNGMGQALVL
+372 VNGMGQSLVL
-382 SWTKLAKSGDV
+382 SWTKLAKTGS
-393 KVAAE
+393 AE
-398 TLHALEAKVPLLIK
+398 EAQEALRALEAKVPLLLQ

-421 SANVVGFCYDYLH
+421 SANMVGFCYEYLH
-434 VLKQGSD
+434 VLKQ
-441 WRSSMRQVGR
+441 
-451 GGQDAIEEYRESDKL
+451 L
-466 PQLTDQQKSNVEAI
+466 PQLNDQQKTNIEAI

-524 PDLLLEAVR
+524 PELLLVAVR
-533 RVFSTSMQAW
+533 RVFTSTMQNW
-543 QTASFMEVE
+543 QTAPFMEVE
-552 VSIRL
+552 VAIRL

-590 VSCGVSGYHH
+590 ITSGVSSYQHS
-600 TSVALEFFETVVR
+600 SVSLEFFETVVR
-613 YDKFFLVEPQ
+613 YDKFFIVEPQ

-637 LRHSSPKVRSRA
+637 LRNNSPKVRSRVS
-649 AYLFSRFV
+649 YLFSRFI

-663 MNAFIE
+663 MNAFVE

-702 TAGVLIVNGDSPAE
+702 SAGILIVNGESPAE
-716 RKQALMRSLLAPL
+716 RKQILMRSLLTPL
-729 TDAFR
+729 MDAFR
-734 LLLAKLAN
+734 LLLAKLPLETDK
-742 EREEDRQAALAD
+742 ERQTALAD

-773 QTVKHCGCSEVYRD
+773 QTVKQCSCTEVYRD

-797 CPVQRGALRSAVRS
+797 CPVQRGVLRSSVRS

-817 ICLDEDVLPFIP
+817 ICLEEEVLPFIP

-839 EPRDLQE
+839 EAKDLQE
-846 LIPLISQIT
+846 FIPLISQIT
-855 AKFKNQVSP
+855 AKFKRQVSP

-875 AIFEVLG
+875 AIFEVLA

-897 MLRRSYFTFIQT
+897 MLRRSYFSFIQAIT
-909 IASSG
+909 GSG

-919 ASQGVENIER
+919 ANQGAENIER
-929 VLFTIIQG
+929 VVFTIIQG
-937 AVDFPDPIAQKTC
+937 AVDFPDPVAQKTC
-950 FIILSKLV
+950 FIILTRLV

-972 FIYKHIV
+972 FIYKNIV
-979 PACFLAPLKHTFD
+979 PACFLAPLKTTFD
-992 LTDAQTV
+992 LSDAQTV
-999 LTLSECALTLKMI
+999 LTLAECTLTLKMI
-1012 HLKRGAEFI
+1012 HLKRDAEL
-1021 QYLQTEYLPSL
+1021 LQFLQQEYLPSL
-1032 QVAPEITQELCQVL
+1032 QVSPEISQELCQVL
-1046 QQPDVKVLKNYIKA
+1046 QQPDVKVLKNYMKA

>member
-1 MTRIPSTLS
+1 M
-10 AELNSQVEVISG
+10 
-22 KFLTIWAPP
+22 
-31 TDGDDERNLTLR
+31 
-43 CAWSARGQQQMT
+43 
-55 VKPQRSSTA
+55 
-64 ANLHTACQSVSIIN
+64 ACQSVAVI

-93 HYRQRAMAY
+93 CYRQRAMAY

-107 ESHDTWEVC
+107 ESQDAWEVC
-116 AEALANNAYSD
+116 AEALAKGIYND

-134 FQVLEHQIKYRHGG
+134 FQVLEHQIKYRHAG
-148 LRAAQQQLIRE
+148 LSAVQQQLFRE

-164 LQGQLM
+164 LQCQLM
-170 NSQPEKPF
+170 NTQPEKPF

-183 AQVFALTFVMDYLT
+183 AQVFALTFVMEYLT
-197 HWPKFFYDIL
+197 MWPKFFFDIL
-207 SLVGLNPHGV
+207 SLVGLNPNGV
-217 DVYLRTLM
+217 DIYLRTLM
-225 AVDAEVVDRDI
+225 AIDAEVVDRDI
-236 LHTPEEVRRNTLIKD
+236 LHSAEDMRRNTLIKD
-251 RMREQVIPSLVESW
+251 NMREQCIPSLVESW
-265 YQILASYQQSHPEI
+265 FQILQTYQRSHPEL

-288 AYVSWIDLS
+288 AFVSWIDLN
-297 LIANERF
+297 LIANDRF

-309 SQMSVEELREEACDC
+309 SQMSVEDLREEACDC

-333 DPTDKTKLVESL
+333 DPVDKTKLVESL
-345 CQALQSAGFFNVDQE
+345 CQVLQSAGFFNVEQE
-360 DDVDFLAKFSRL
+360 EDVDFLAKFSRL
-372 VNGMGQALVL
+372 VNGMGQSLVL
-382 SWTKLAKSGDV
+382 SWTKLAKAGNV
-393 KVAAE
+393 KIATE
-398 TLHALEAKVPLLIK
+398 TLQAVEAKVPLMLQ

-421 SANVVGFCYDYLH
+421 SANIVGFCYDYLH
-434 VLKQGSD
+434 VLKQ
-441 WRSSMRQVGR
+441 RP
-451 GGQDAIEEYRESDKL
+451 E
-466 PQLTDQQKSNVEAI
+466 LTDQQKANVEAI

-524 PDLLLEAVR
+524 PELLLEAVR
-533 RVFSTSMQAW
+533 RVFTTSMQNW
-543 QTASFMEVE
+543 QTAPFMEVE
-552 VSIRL
+552 VAVRL
-557 LYMLGEA
+557 LYMMGEA

-575 DTAKTSALQDMMRTL
+575 DVAKTSALQDMMRIL
-590 VSCGVSGYHH
+590 VSSGVSGYQHA
-600 TSVALEFFETVVR
+600 SVALEFFETVVR
-613 YDKFFLVEPQ
+613 YEKFFLVEPQ
-623 HIPNVLMAFLDQRG
+623 HIPNVLMAFLDHRG
-637 LRHSSPKVRSRA
+637 LRHSSPKVRSRV

-657 KTLHKH
+657 KILHKH

-669 DILTRIQDLLE
+669 DVLTRIQDLLE

-687 FPALLTSDDQ
+687 LPALLTSDDQ

-702 TAGVLIVNGDSPAE
+702 TAGVLIVNGESPAE
-716 RKQALMRSLLAPL
+716 TKQALMRSLLTPL
-729 TDAFR
+729 MEAFR
-734 LLLAKLAN
+734 LLLAKLSQETEE
-742 EREEDRQAALAD
+742 ERRDALAD

-773 QTVKHCGCSEVYRD
+773 QTVKVCGCAEVYRD

-797 CPVQRGALRSAVRS
+797 CPVQRSSLRSSVRS

-817 ICLDEDVLPFIP
+817 ICLEEEVLPFIP
-829 AASEHMLKDC
+829 SASEHMLKDC
-839 EPRDLQE
+839 EAKDLQE
-846 LIPLISQIT
+846 FIPLISQIT
-855 AKFKNQVSP
+855 AKFKAQVSP

-875 AIFEVLG
+875 AIFEVLS
-882 RPAEENDQAAALEKQ
+882 RPAEDNDQAAALEKQ

-919 ASQGVENIER
+919 ANQGVENIER

-937 AVDFPDPIAQKTC
+937 AVDFPDPIAQKSC

-979 PACFLAPLKHTFD
+979 PACFLAPLKPTFD

-1012 HLKRGAEFI
+1012 HLKRGPEFI
-1021 QYLQTEYLPSL
+1021 QYLQQEYLPSL
-1032 QVAPEITQELCQVL
+1032 QVSPEITQELCQVL
-1046 QQPDVKVLKNYIKA
+1046 QQADTKVLKSYIKA